1 MTRLTLI
8 LICTSIINV
17 AGASGLPPN
26 DPVPG
31 GIAVIRLDHDSSST
45 PLVRYKDNRV
55 LVVHNQ
61 QAWYAIVGIPL
72 GTDPGEQTLQ
82 VGDPATPVHFTVN
95 DKQYEIQRIT
105 IKDKRKVVPNK
116 QDLKRISREKQ
127 RIEQSFL
134 HWSDHPL
141 STFVFMMPVSGVLSS
156 PFGLRRF
163 FNGLPRKPHSGLDI
177 AAPQGTPVKAPLN
190 GVVIDTGKF
199 FFNGNSVFIDH
210 GEGVVTMYCHLNRIN
225 VKKGQHVAQG
235 DIIGHVGMTGR
246 VTGPHLHWSVSLN
259 NARVDPMLFLPRSDI
274 QPAE

>member
-8 LICTSIINV
+8 LVCILMFNIAEAIE
-17 AGASGLPPN
+17 LPPN

-31 GIAVIRLDHDSSST
+31 GIAVIRLDHNSSST
-45 PLVRYKDNRV
+45 PVVRYKDNRV
-55 LVVHNQ
+55 LVVHDRQ
-61 QAWYAIVGIPL
+61 VWYAIVGIAL
-72 GTDPGEQTLQ
+72 GTSPGEQTLQ
-82 VGDPATPVHFTVN
+82 IEKPPIPVHFTVN

-127 RIEQSFL
+127 RIDAAL
-134 HWSDHPL
+134 AHWNNHSVTSLD
-141 STFVFMMPVSGVLSS
+141 FIMPVSGELSS
-156 PFGLRRF
+156 PFGLRRI

-177 AAPQGTPVKAPLN
+177 AAPQGTPVKAPLE
-190 GVVIDTGKF
+190 GVVIDTGEF

-210 GEGVVTMYCHLNRIN
+210 GQGVVTMYCHLNRID

-235 DIIGHVGMTGR
+235 EIIGHVGMTGR
-246 VTGPHLHWSVSLN
+246 ATGPHLHWGVSLN
-259 NARVDPMLFLPRSDI
+259 NARVDPMLFLPRSSV